1 MRLHDE
7 HRRPGACR
15 EFTRILPPVRTERP
29 IVLRGFAPGDEM
41 RSALVAGTRRSL
53 DLGEAVLKVR
63 DDRGAPFTDLPLWA
77 TVSAWCPSAHGAD
90 LIDLELEGTPG
101 RQLRPHRPGNPPL
114 AERRDRPRAPVPRP
128 DAGGEPY
135 DLFAETL
142 DVLADGN

>member
-29 IVLRGFAPGDEM
+29 LVLWGFAPGDEM

-53 DLGEAVLKVR
+53 DLREAVLKVR

-77 TVSAWCPSAHGAD
+77 TVGAWCPSAHGAD
-90 LIDLELEGTPG
+90 LIDLELEGKPWAATSATPP
-101 RQLRPHRPGNPPL
+101 RQPSS
-114 AERRDRPRAPVPRP
+114 
-128 DAGGEPY
+128 GGTP
-135 DLFAETL
+135 
-142 DVLADGN
+142 